1 MLGIEL
7 GLDSALHQV
16 VDRLG
21 GDSGLD
27 DELQVELVL
36 NHGVGVIGRL
46 EYLMEVEREALS
58 GCCIFTI

>member
-16 VDRLG
+16 VDGLG

-36 NHGVGVIGRL
+36 NHGVGVVGGF
-46 EYLMEVEREALS
+46 EYLMEVEGEALS
-58 GCCIFTI
+58 GGCIFTI